1 VRREAEPADAGNGS
15 TAPASAPT
23 VLARLAEDVLPTLI
37 ARLDRSRLGE
47 LEVRHDGWRIRLR
60 RGEPTLPDAIEATT
74 PLPRRGERRTDRPT
88 ADRPS
93 EAASDGRLQQLR
105 PPDRGHVTVNAP
117 AVGYYAPR
125 DGLAIG
131 ASVRAGDLL
140 GHVDVLGVRQ
150 DVVAPEDGLIAAM
163 DAEPG
168 EAVEYGQP
176 LARLERAR

>member
-1 VRREAEPADAGNGS
+1 MARDTKPADVGNGAA
-15 TAPASAPT
+15 API

-60 RGEPTLPDAIEATT
+60 RGEPALPDAVDGVTQS
-74 PLPRRGERRTDRPT
+74 PRRAERRSDRPAADRATEAQADGRPQPLRPTDRGPV
-88 ADRPS
+88 A
-93 EAASDGRLQQLR
+93 
-105 PPDRGHVTVNAP
+105 VTAP
-117 AVGYYAPR
+117 AVGYYVPR
-125 DGLAIG
+125 EGLSIG
-131 ASVRAGDLL
+131 TSVRAGDLL

-150 DVVAPEDGLIAAM
+150 DVVAPEDGLIAAL
-163 DAEPG
+163 DAETG

>member
-1 VRREAEPADAGNGS
+1 VARATKPAAAVNGAEGPA
-15 TAPASAPT
+15 
-23 VLARLAEDVLPTLI
+23 VLTRLAEDVLPTLI

-60 RGEPTLPDAIEATT
+60 RGDPTMADSVDGTA
-74 PLPRRGERRTDRPT
+74 LPRRGERRSDRPT

-93 EAASDGRLQQLR
+93 EATSDASPQQLR
-105 PPDRGHVTVNAP
+105 KPDRGLLIVAAP

-125 DGLAIG
+125 DGLSIG
-131 ASVRAGDLL
+131 TSVRAGDLL
-140 GHVDVLGVRQ
+140 GQVDVLGVRQ
-150 DVVAPEDGLIAAM
+150 DVVAPQDGLVATM

-176 LARLERAR
+176 LARLERPR

>member
-1 VRREAEPADAGNGS
+1 MTREGKPADTGNGS
-15 TAPASAPT
+15 AAPASAPT

-60 RGEPTLPDAIEATT
+60 RAEPTKADSAEVTAS
-74 PLPRRGERRTDRPT
+74 LPRRGDRRTDRPA

-93 EAASDGRLQQLR
+93 EAASEGRPQLR
-105 PPDRGHVTVNAP
+105 SPDRGHVTVKAP

-125 DGLAIG
+125 DGLAVG
-131 ASVRAGDLL
+131 ARVRAGDLL

-150 DVVAPEDGLIAAM
+150 EVVAPEDGLIAAM
-163 DAEPG
+163 NAEPG

-176 LARLERAR
+176 LARLEHVR

>member
-1 VRREAEPADAGNGS
+1 MTGEAQSADMGDGS

-60 RGEPTLPDAIEATT
+60 RVEPTQPDAVELSA
-74 PLPRRGERRTDRPT
+74 PMPRRGDRRSDRPA

-93 EAASDGRLQQLR
+93 EAASDGRPQQLR
-105 PPDRGHVTVNAP
+105 PPDRGHMTVSSP

-125 DGLAIG
+125 DGLSVG
-131 ASVRAGDLL
+131 ATVRAGDLL

-150 DVVAPEDGLIAAM
+150 DVVAPEDGLIATL

-176 LARLERAR
+176 LARLERSR